1 MKREYEEAFA
11 EVDEMLKIMPA
22 DLLRKIP
29 TQFKEMIS
37 LKKAK
42 DYNIKIQEPLEQ
54 QHLKQETIAIL
65 GLIYRDFLSSPEE
78 RERLQFEDNKKMVQI
93 EQEMQQEYDITSV
106 LKSRRNNK
114 IEEEYSTDLTIYKEP
129 GFIKKFFNL
138 IKGLFKKNKF

>member
-54 QHLKQETIAIL
+54 QQLKQETIAIL

-93 EQEMQQEYDITSV
+93 EQEMQQQYDITSV

>member
-1 MKREYEEAFA
+1 M
-11 EVDEMLKIMPA
+11 
-22 DLLRKIP
+22 
-29 TQFKEMIS
+29 
-37 LKKAK
+37 
-42 DYNIKIQEPLEQ
+42 
-54 QHLKQETIAIL
+54 
-65 GLIYRDFLSSPEE
+65 FLSSPEE

-93 EQEMQQEYDITSV
+93 EQEMQQQYDITSV

>member
-11 EVDEMLKIMPA
+11 EVDEMFKIMPA

-37 LKKAK
+37 EKKAK

-78 RERLQFEDNKKMVQI
+78 RERLQFEDKKKMDQI